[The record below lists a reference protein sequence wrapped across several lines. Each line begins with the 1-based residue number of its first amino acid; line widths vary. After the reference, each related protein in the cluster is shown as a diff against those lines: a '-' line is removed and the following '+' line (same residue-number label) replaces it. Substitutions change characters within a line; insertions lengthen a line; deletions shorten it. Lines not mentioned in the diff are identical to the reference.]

1 MKENALKFVEKIFS
15 PNFYLVGKYMTQEKT
30 NRNYKDSVFVDLFAH
45 DVTAKE
51 NFISLYNALHGTNL
65 EVETTDI
72 QPVMLERVLYM
83 KYYNDIAMLIDG
95 KIVILIEHQSTINQ
109 NMPFRFLEYIARIYE
124 KITTKDEKFG
134 RKLVKLPVPE
144 FYVFYNG
151 KDDYPTESVMKLS
164 DAFMQLGDNSELKN
178 PFENANYP
186 LEISVKVININVD
199 KENSILKRCETL
211 KQYSEFIEQVR
222 FNIENVVPEPFTTAI
237 KEAIKKGFLSDYLNR
252 KSTEVQNMLLAEY
265 DYDTDIAVQ
274 RKEAFDD
281 GVSIGRNEGISIG
294 LLQGEYKKA
303 IETAKKFLAM
313 GLSVEQ
319 VADGTGLSPEE
330 IEKL

>member
-1 MKENALKFVEKIFS
+1 
-15 PNFYLVGKYMTQEKT
+15 MTQEKT

-45 DVTAKE
+45 DINAKE

-65 EVETTDI
+65 DAKTTEV

-134 RKLVKLPVPE
+134 RKLVKLPIPE

-164 DAFMQLGDNSELKN
+164 DAFMQLDGELRN
-178 PFENANYP
+178 QLENANYP

-199 KENSILKRCETL
+199 KENPILKRCEAL

-222 FNIENVVPEPFTTAI
+222 SNIENNVPEPFTTAI
-237 KEAIKKGFLSDYLNR
+237 KQAIKKGFLSDYLNR

-281 GVSIGRNEGISIG
+281 GVQQAK
-294 LLQGEYKKA
+294 L
-303 IETAKKFLAM
+303 ETAKTLLAF
-313 GLSVEQ
+313 GDSIEKVLKV
-319 VADGTGLSPEE
+319 TGLSPEE

>member
-1 MKENALKFVEKIFS
+1 MQIL
-15 PNFYLVGKYMTQEKT
+15 QEKT
-30 NRNYKDSVFVDLFAH
+30 NRNYKDSVFVDLFAR
-45 DVTAKE
+45 DITAKE

-65 EVETTDI
+65 DVETTDV
-72 QPVMLERVLYM
+72 QPVMLEQVLYM

-134 RKLVKLPVPE
+134 RKLVKLPIPE

-151 KDDYPTESVMKLS
+151 KDDYPTETVMKLS
-164 DAFMQLGDNSELKN
+164 DAFMQLGDDCKLKN
-178 PFENANYP
+178 QLENANYP

-199 KENSILKRCETL
+199 KENPILKRCEAL

-222 FNIENVVPEPFTTAI
+222 FNIEHAVSEPFTNAI
-237 KEAIKKGFLSDYLNR
+237 KQAIKKGFLSDYLNR

-281 GVSIGRNEGISIG
+281 GILQGRNEGIAIGEERGRNEGISLGIT
-294 LLQGEYKKA
+294 KA
-303 IETAKKFLAM
+303 KLETAKNALSMNLTLEQVASLT
-313 GLSVEQ
+313 GLSVEVIQ
-319 VADGTGLSPEE
+319 DLAN
-330 IEKL
+330 K